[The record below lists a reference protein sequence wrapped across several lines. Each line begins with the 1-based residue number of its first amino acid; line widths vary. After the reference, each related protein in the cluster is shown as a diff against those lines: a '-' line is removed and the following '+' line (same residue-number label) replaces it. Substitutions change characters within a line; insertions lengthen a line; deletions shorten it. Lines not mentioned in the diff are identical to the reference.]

1 MGVLIQAVFAI
12 RAVYTRFAHADRQV
26 SLGQLFR
33 ERLPRGMRPTAQ
45 GRQLVRFAIGGAEA
59 VRAWILLLSGA
70 CAVVMSWWRGYSGVV
85 LRFPCVAAMPSDLET
100 LIRQT
105 IRSVPDWPKP
115 GITFRDITPVLQD
128 PRTFRVLIDLFV
140 YRYMR
145 QRLDLVAGVDA
156 RGFIVGSVLAY
167 ELNLGFVPVRK
178 KGKLPSRTLSED
190 YSLEYGNATVEIHA
204 DAVKTGQRVLLVDD
218 LIATGGTM
226 LAAVKLLQ
234 RMGAN
239 VVEAAGIIDLPE
251 LGGSKAIA
259 ATGTPLY
266 TVCQF
271 KEDERA

>member
-1 MGVLIQAVFAI
+1 
-12 RAVYTRFAHADRQV
+12 
-26 SLGQLFR
+26 
-33 ERLPRGMRPTAQ
+33 
-45 GRQLVRFAIGGAEA
+45 
-59 VRAWILLLSGA
+59 
-70 CAVVMSWWRGYSGVV
+70 MSCPGGYSGAV
-85 LRFPCVAAMPSDLET
+85 LSFSFSFSFCDSNMQTDLEA
-100 LIRQT
+100 LIRRT
-105 IRSVPDWPKP
+105 IRSVPNWPKP
-115 GITFRDITPVLQD
+115 GVTFRDITPVLQD
-128 PRTFRVLIDLFV
+128 PRTFRILIDLFV

-178 KGKLPSRTLSED
+178 KGKLPYETLSED

-226 LAAVKLLQ
+226 LAAIKLLQ

-251 LGGSKAIA
+251 LGGSTSIA

-266 TVCQF
+266 TVCAF
-271 KEDERA
+271 DEDSR